1 MEKMKMPCFEC
12 RDGIFEID
20 EFECS
25 EIFLINGT
33 ERALV
38 IDTGTGIGELRSIIE
53 NKIENKPYDVVLSHN
68 HVDHMGGA
76 AWFEKVYIHRND
88 MDYLSSIYPPTYEF
102 RKKYAETLRKR
113 ENKHYEYTEKD
124 IRPWPIFPSL
134 VSVEDGHIFDLGDRQ
149 IKVIHCPGHT
159 KGELVFY
166 DNKTRTLLCG
176 DAFNCNWLMDITL
189 AESLRRCVEISLHNM
204 KKIYSMR
211 SEFEYVVNSHHD
223 YRKFCSPL
231 APDVMPDLI
240 VCLEKIL
247 NGTVQYRIEEDTIE
261 SGKEKTVACYKD
273 IVVSCPGGDIS
284 KI

>member
-1 MEKMKMPCFEC
+1 MENMKMPCFEC

-38 IDTGTGIGELRSIIE
+38 IDMGTGIGDLRSIIE

-102 RKKYAETLRKR
+102 RKKYAETVRKR

-124 IRPWPIFPSL
+124 IRPWPIVPSL

-176 DAFNCNWLMDITL
+176 DAFNCNWLMD
-189 AESLRRCVEISLHNM
+189 M
-204 KKIYSMR
+204 
-211 SEFEYVVNSHHD
+211 
-223 YRKFCSPL
+223 

-247 NGTVQYRIEEDTIE
+247 NGTVQYKIEEDTIE